1 MLLGIF
7 ETAEQAARTYDAAA
21 LRFKGAKAKLNYP
34 EGFQGRTD
42 LGFKVTRSIP
52 DGLQQHRHYPSTME
66 APATQPSPQQQ
77 PTVPVLMRHELPP
90 QGAGSSRGAV
100 NLPFGAMSAPSTSS
114 TSSPHMLV
122 PPLASEDHTMRR
134 TVSVEEEAN
143 DTHDGVTARTQSSKF
158 VNSFYGF
165 ASACAFFTLS
175 DSGQRT
181 TLFLFLL
188 AVARNNAECMHG
200 ADRVDEIS
208 RGDADTPSNIVGKLR
223 SVVWEHFTITEKDNG
238 KPLKAVCRHCGN
250 EFKCDTKTNGTSS
263 MKKHLENEHAVT
275 FTKKP
280 PRGRPPNPSSTS
292 EPILIGNSSRTKGK
306 RRWSKAWQLFDIIE
320 EENGEPI
327 KAICKYCP
335 TKIKCGPMCG
345 TAGMLNHNK
354 ICKNKPGPYD
364 QSPNPSSTGDA
375 TAHVKPSSS
384 RKRRRPESTQ
394 MTAPNTATGWDKVE
408 ISNRIQNITSELQG
422 IQLEVP
428 KAFYPC
434 GSSLSSNS
442 DHHQST
448 ISDQRLKT
456 SSLVQKKVYGRDVEK
471 NSIVKLVRAK
481 NKSHGVTIL
490 PIVGIA
496 GVGKTTLAQLVYN
509 DPYSESQFDH
519 KIWVWV
525 SHNFDG
531 MRLTREMLTSVS
543 QQRHEGIDCFV
554 KLQEI
559 LKSHIKSKRV
569 LLILDDVWD
578 DKDDCRLNQLM
589 APFKNDSD
597 NGNVILVTTR
607 KLSAAKMIGT
617 TEPIKLGALEKD
629 DLWLLFKSC
638 AFGDENYDC
647 LGNISTIGRQ
657 IAEKLE
663 GNPLVA
669 VTTGALLRGHLTVD
683 HWSNILKKES
693 WKSLGLNGGI
703 MPALKL
709 SYDELPHHLQQCLS
723 HCSIFPKKYRFLG
736 KDLVY
741 IWISQGFVDR
751 THLSERL
758 EEAGLEYL
766 NDLMSLGFF
775 QQVEDQQDEDGDED
789 EEEESSLGS
798 QIRYSMCGL
807 MHDFAK
813 MVSRTECATI
823 DGLHCKMLPNI
834 RHLAIVTDSA
844 YNKDWYGNI
853 PRNENFEENL
863 RNTVTSV
870 SKLRTLV
877 LVGHYDSFFIELFQT
892 IFRKAHNLR
901 LLQVSATS
909 TGFNSFCCVL
919 ANPLHLRYLK
929 LELHGVVPQVLSKSF
944 HLQVL
949 DVGSDMNT
957 SVPNG
962 MHNLVSLRH
971 LIARNRVR
979 SSIASIGIMASLQE
993 LHDFE
998 VRNASGF
1005 EITQLQS
1012 MNELVQ
1018 LGVSQLDNVKT
1029 RDDAYRAGLRNKE
1042 HLEELHLSWKYALLE
1057 NEYSSEK
1064 AREVLE
1070 GLEPHMGLKHLQ
1082 ISKYN
1087 GTTSPTWLANKISV
1101 TSLQTL
1107 HLDDCRGWRILPSLG
1122 SLPFLTKLKLS
1133 TMCEVIEVLLPSLE
1147 DLVLINMPKL
1157 ERCSSTSVEGL
1168 SSNLR
1173 VLQIEHCKAL
1183 TSFDLLENND
1193 KFKIEQSSC
1202 LAGLRKLILYD
1213 CPRLKVLNPLP
1224 PSTTCSE
1231 LLISGVSILPSM
1243 KGSSSDNLRIGL
1255 INESIIYGSIDGY
1268 ADESRI
1274 MDDKI
1279 FAFHNLRNLKSM
1291 VIFGCQN
1298 LRSFSFEDF
1307 SHLSSLKNLEIS
1319 MCKELFSSDVM
1330 PEHTLQNVA
1339 TTKCRAFPSLES
1351 LSIRSCGITGKW
1363 VSLMLQH
1370 AWILEELSLED
1381 CLHTTII
1388 QLPTEEEENSLSDLI
1403 SAREDSSSGDQD
1415 TLTWLARD
1423 RLLHI
1428 PSNITSSLKWL
1439 TIWKCRG
1446 VTFNGSE
1453 KGFSRFTS
1461 LKELQIRGCPE
1472 LVLHLVDKDG
1482 TYYCTNG
1489 RWFLPSSLEV
1499 LGIDNYFQEKLQP
1512 CFLNDLT
1519 SLKRLSVS
1527 SRPWLKSLQ
1536 LHSCTALEELK
1547 VIQCESLTT
1556 LEGLQFLGTL
1566 RHLTVYD
1573 CPGMST
1579 CLKSLSWRYGLC
1591 SRLETLGIGDPSVLT
1606 TSFCKLLTSLQC
1618 LKLYHFGWEV
1628 TRLTDNQEIALVFLK
1643 SLQELHFLCC
1653 YDLVDLP
1660 AGLHNLP
1667 SLKKLKIDTCPRVS
1681 RLPKTGLPLPLEEL
1695 EIEFCSKKLA
1705 DQCRLLETSK
1715 LKVKISL
1722 CS

>member
-1 MLLGIF
+1 MEAAIAWLVQTILATLLMDKMEEWIHQVGF
-7 ETAEQAARTYDAAA
+7 GDDVERLQSEVERVDMAVAAVKGRAAGNRPLYRALTRVKELLYDADEVVDE
-21 LRFKGAKAKLNYP
+21 LDYYR
-34 EGFQGRTD
+34 
-42 LGFKVTRSIP
+42 
-52 DGLQQHRHYPSTME
+52 LQQQVQGEEDTPTAGLPADPRLLVPSNFAVQRGT
-66 APATQPSPQQQ
+66 SLL
-77 PTVPVLMRHELPP
+77 PVL
-90 QGAGSSRGAV
+90 
-100 NLPFGAMSAPSTSS
+100 
-114 TSSPHMLV
+114 
-122 PPLASEDHTMRR
+122 
-134 TVSVEEEAN
+134 
-143 DTHDGVTARTQSSKF
+143 
-158 VNSFYGF
+158 
-165 ASACAFFTLS
+165 
-175 DSGQRT
+175 
-181 TLFLFLL
+181 
-188 AVARNNAECMHG
+188 ARNNAECMHG

-798 QIRYSMCGL
+798 QI
-807 MHDFAK
+807 
-813 MVSRTECATI
+813 
-823 DGLHCKMLPNI
+823 
-834 RHLAIVTDSA
+834 
-844 YNKDWYGNI
+844 
-853 PRNENFEENL
+853 
-863 RNTVTSV
+863 
-870 SKLRTLV
+870 
-877 LVGHYDSFFIELFQT
+877 
-892 IFRKAHNLR
+892 
-901 LLQVSATS
+901 
-909 TGFNSFCCVL
+909 CCVL

-971 LIARNRVR
+971 LIARNRVP

-1193 KFKIEQSSC
+1193 KFKIEQSSW